1 MDGQFFYWFTWMLW
15 IQTTFFLN
23 KKHKNRLNFTI
34 LLLAAIIV
42 SPYQINMFDFNISLL
57 LACLYIGVFFYIN
70 IFRKKTLLYF
80 LLSAFFMM
88 LAYCSFHLL
97 SILDPIWII
106 FNKEWL
112 LSISLIIVAR
122 LIYKEP
128 TKQILLIIFGSVNGD
143 VLYGIL
149 LKKYQYSY
157 TIGSMNFFDSL
168 LISIAGIITF
178 YTVKLS
184 LLRWEK
190 YVYIMEKE
198 KQKLL

>member
-1 MDGQFFYWFTWMLW
+1 MDGQFFYWFIWMLW
-15 IQTTFFLN
+15 IQTTFFLD

-34 LLLAAIIV
+34 LLLSAIIL
-42 SPYQINMFDFNISLL
+42 SPYQLSMFGFTISLL
-57 LACLYIGVFFYIN
+57 LACLYVGIFFYITT
-70 IFRKKTLLYF
+70 FKKTALLYF
-80 LLSAFFMM
+80 LLSAFFTM
-88 LAYCSFHLL
+88 LAYCSFHLF

-112 LSISLIIVAR
+112 LSIGLIIVAR

-128 TKQILLIIFGSVNGD
+128 TKQILLIIFGSINGD

-157 TIGSMNFFDSL
+157 TVGSMSFFDSL
-168 LISIAGIITF
+168 LISIAAIVIF
-178 YTVKLS
+178 YTVKLY